1 MLSTDGPNTRRVKDA
16 QVQARRSH
24 RQLVYIEIT
33 PHFLGSA
40 VGKRDLKRP
49 LAITLFLVKDSDAC
63 ATRYIHLFEQGL
75 QFVEVAQGRYDLLLQ
90 CGQQAFGR
98 AEAAMSLKS
107 RFPVLLVQCTLE
119 DLSVAGV
126 QAQEAQTALKL
137 ESDFII

>member
-1 MLSTDGPNTRRVKDA
+1 M
-16 QVQARRSH
+16 
-24 RQLVYIEIT
+24 
-33 PHFLGSA
+33 
-40 VGKRDLKRP
+40 
-49 LAITLFLVKDSDAC
+49 KDSDAC
-63 ATRYIHLFEQGL
+63 ATRHIHLFEQGL